1 MRIMIVD
8 DNKNFVEVLRRWME
22 NEGYEVI
29 KAFDGEECLEKIHEK
44 PDIVLLDVMMPGI
57 DGFEVCRRLKNNPEV
72 SDIPVIILSARGD
85 EKDVLEGF
93 NLGAIDYFPKTF
105 SNKILIAKVN
115 SVIKMRKIEME
126 LRDKIGELERFTK
139 LSVDR
144 ELRMVELKK
153 RIKELDL
160 ELENKKVENQ

>member
-8 DNKNFVEVLRRWME
+8 DNKNFVEVLRRWVE
-22 NEGYEVI
+22 NEGYDVI
-29 KAFDGEECLEKIHEK
+29 EACDGEECLERIHEK

-57 DGFEVCRRLKNNPEV
+57 DGFEVCKRLKSNPEV
-72 SDIPVIILSARGD
+72 KDIPVIILSARGD

-115 SVIKMRKIEME
+115 SILKMRKIEME

-160 ELENKKVENQ
+160 ELENKKA